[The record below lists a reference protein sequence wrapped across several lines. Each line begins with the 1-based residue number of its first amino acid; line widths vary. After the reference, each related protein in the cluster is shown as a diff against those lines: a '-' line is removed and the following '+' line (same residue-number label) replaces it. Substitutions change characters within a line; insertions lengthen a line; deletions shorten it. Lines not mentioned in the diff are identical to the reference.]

1 MKSVDP
7 PRRASL
13 RVLGVDGA
21 VRQLM
26 LDRPIFQIGRAA
38 ETCGLVLD
46 GSAIAPQHCCLR
58 RQGPRWWLL
67 DRGSRTGTYV
77 NSRRCREPTELHE
90 GDRIS
95 IGLHVIEFR
104 SAPAYTL
111 HDTLARLGDPG
122 LDFEPGLAPPVPP
135 RRPRN
140 TLRVACLAAAAAFA
154 VTLSVAAHVPPEAPT
169 SALHQPVPS
178 DMSAP
183 TPARTPEP
191 TEPARPE
198 YLAEPPMFELPADA
212 VTRGRPDAGTLLHA
226 VQLPVSADYQIRCPA
241 HAFASAATVSELM
254 HALAT
259 FRNRSGYRGEIVVG
273 DLSQVGGGRYGPH
286 KSHQSGRDVDLWLP
300 VLGGKYRRGCEH
312 CGTGMCRPEP
322 SEVDWH
328 TTWQLVQAL
337 ASRDSAQDIFLAWE
351 LQPALRDAAIQLG
364 APEAELARQI
374 QHPARGR
381 ASLVKNADGHTH
393 HLHVRFRCPTGD
405 TDCVPAP

>member
-1 MKSVDP
+1 MTGVDP
-7 PRRASL
+7 PRRACL
-13 RVLGVDGA
+13 RLLGVEGA
-21 VRQLM
+21 VRQFM
-26 LDRPIFQIGRAA
+26 LDRPIFQIGRAP

-46 GSAIAPQHCCLR
+46 GPAIAPQHCCLR

-77 NSRRCREPTELHE
+77 NSRRCREPTELRD

-95 IGLHVIEFR
+95 IGLHLIEFR
-104 SAPAYTL
+104 SAPALTL
-111 HDTLARLGDPG
+111 QDALARLGGPG

-140 TLRVACLAAAAAFA
+140 TLRVACLAATAAFA
-154 VTLSVAAHVPPEAPT
+154 VTLSVAAHVPPEAPPI
-169 SALHQPVPS
+169 AFKHPVPS
-178 DMSAP
+178 DMSTPPP
-183 TPARTPEP
+183 TPAPEP
-191 TEPARPE
+191 GPARSE

-226 VQLPVSADYQIRCPA
+226 VQLPVSPDYQIRCPA

-300 VLGGKYRRGCEH
+300 VLGGQYRRGCEH
-312 CGTGMCRPEP
+312 CGTDLCRPEP
-322 SEVDWH
+322 SEVDWK

-337 ASRDSAQDIFLAWE
+337 AGRGSAQDIFLAWE
-351 LQPALRDAAIQLG
+351 LQPALRDAARQLG
-364 APEAELARQI
+364 APEAELTRQI

-381 ASLVKNADGHTH
+381 ASLVKHADGHTH
-393 HLHVRFRCPTGD
+393 HLHVRFRCPVGD
-405 TDCVPAP
+405 AGCISTP

>member
-1 MKSVDP
+1 MTRVDP
-7 PRRASL
+7 PRRACL
-13 RVLGVDGA
+13 RLVVDGT
-21 VRQLM
+21 VRQFM
-26 LDRPIFQIGRAA
+26 LDRPIFQIGRAP

-46 GSAIAPQHCCLR
+46 GLAIAPQHCCLR

-77 NSRRCREPTELHE
+77 NSRRCREPTELRD

-95 IGLHVIEFR
+95 IGLHLIEFR
-104 SAPAYTL
+104 SAPALTL
-111 HDTLARLGDPG
+111 QDTLARLGGPG
-122 LDFEPGLAPPVPP
+122 LDFEPGLAPPVPS

-140 TLRVACLAAAAAFA
+140 TLRVACLAATAAFA
-154 VTLSVAAHVPPEAPT
+154 VTLSVAAHVPPEAPPT
-169 SALHQPVPS
+169 AIERPVPS

-183 TPARTPEP
+183 TPAPGP
-191 TEPARPE
+191 AAPARSE
-198 YLAEPPMFELPADA
+198 YLAEPPMFELPPDA

-226 VQLPVSADYQIRCPA
+226 VQLPVSPDYQIRCPA

-300 VLGGKYRRGCEH
+300 VRGGQYRRGCEH
-312 CGTGMCRPEP
+312 CGTDLCRPEP
-322 SEVDWH
+322 SEVDWQ

-337 ASRDSAQDIFLAWE
+337 ASRGSAQDIFLAWE
-351 LQPALRDAAIQLG
+351 LQPALRDAARQLG

-381 ASLVKNADGHTH
+381 ASLVKHADGHTH
-393 HLHVRFRCPTGD
+393 HLHVRFRCPASGAG
-405 TDCVPAP
+405 CVKTP